1 MARERF
7 ERDTRERKLVSDL
20 IVTVTSQGLFSL
32 KAYFLEKIDTIYNQ
46 NGFLTQNTYTHLNV
60 LLLDVAMPSQ
70 DKTSFLEDFNA
81 VLNLYR
87 SSKRLSL
94 LPPRVLMFNP
104 PREFN
109 PPEIRSAEMPSHNR
123 GMSLQH
129 G

>member
-1 MARERF
+1 MAREKF

-20 IVTVTSQGLFSL
+20 ISTVTSQGSFSL

-46 NGFLTQNTYTHLNV
+46 NGFLTQNTYVHLNI
-60 LLLDVAMPSQ
+60 LLLDAAIPSQ

-94 LPPRVLMFNP
+94 LPPRVLMFAP

-109 PPEIRSAEMPSHNR
+109 PAEIRSAKIPSHTT

-129 G
+129 D